1 MTQKYAENCVFIE
14 SKDTKQAY
22 RINWQDLYDS
32 FKKNYQLNSNYEISF
47 TLTRAK
53 GYEKVF
59 DTAQAKC
66 GVMYNGQWYNIQQR
80 EPKLDE
86 QGFLTMQV
94 TCTHTL
100 IDMLKNVRIDPQE
113 PTEQNPD
120 VGGNNSSSDDS
131 SNNDNPQPGTVI
143 KRTAEQQLTTLDAC
157 MHKFVDNN
165 NQGVKYELH
174 GNFPQVAIEC
184 TGSLYEWL
192 NSNLKTF
199 SAYWIPDGYTVKIYD
214 LASLRH
220 QTGRQLRYMYNT
232 SSVDIQEDDNN
243 IVNDCWVYGGKVEA
257 DTTTVSGGGNGI
269 TEPQNGDWTPVIKNA
284 ASLTG
289 QQLSDGDIALVKAQ
303 INLESSG
310 QEDAKGGD
318 DGLSDGI
325 AMGLLQFKQATFNYY
340 CRPPYT
346 NIWHGLDQLIA
357 LFNVPNWRNQI
368 TGHSGWSPHGAP
380 VSKAQI
386 TALSATSTGRSQQI
400 IDYCKSFVG
409 KVPYVWGGSSPSGW
423 DCSGFVC
430 YVLNHFGINTLELIR
445 SVLKVKVR
453 LLIHLIKQ
461 AIYFSGV
468 LMVEP
473 LMYQLQWIVLGVS
486 VLITTK
492 MGQFIG
498 QLQVGHRH
506 LACVFLALQTVMLT
520 VAVVMIQQLPP
531 LVLVIIRWFIITKI
545 KNRLRNMAYIVMLQL
560 RWIVSMT

>member
-1 MTQKYAENCVFIE
+1 MTKKYAERCVFIE
-14 SKDTKQAY
+14 TKDTKQAY
-22 RINWQDLYDS
+22 RINWQDLHDS
-32 FKKNYQLNSNYEISF
+32 FKKNYQLNSNYEISL

-59 DTAQAKC
+59 DAAQAKC
-66 GVMYNGQWYNIQQR
+66 GVMYAGQWYNIQQR

-100 IDMLKNVRIDPQE
+100 VDMLKNVRIDPQE

-120 VGGNNSSSDDS
+120 KSGNDSSSDDS
-131 SNNDNPQPGTVI
+131 SSDDNPQPGTVI

-157 MHKFVDNN
+157 MHKFLDNN

-220 QTGRQLRYMYNT
+220 QTDRQLRYMYNIN
-232 SSVDIQEDDNN
+232 SVDIQEDDTS

-269 TEPQNGDWTPVIKNA
+269 TEPQNGDWTAAIKNA

-289 QQLSDGDIALVKAQ
+289 QQLSDSDIALVKAQ

-310 QEDAKGGD
+310 REDVTGGT
-318 DGLSDGI
+318 DGLSDGPAI
-325 AMGLLQFKQATFNYY
+325 GLLQFKQATFNYY

-346 NIWHGLDQLIA
+346 NIRHGLDQLIA

-368 TGHSGWSPHGAP
+368 TGRHGWSPFGAP

-386 TALSATSTGRSQQI
+386 TALSATSTGRTQQI
-400 IDYCKSFVG
+400 IDYLLAKCHMFGVEALQVVG
-409 KVPYVWGGSSPSGW
+409 IALGLSAMFLIILGLIP
-423 DCSGFVC
+423 
-430 YVLNHFGINTLELIR
+430 LELIQLA
-445 SVLKVKVR
+445 LKERGR
-453 LLIHLIKQ
+453 LLTRLTKLE
-461 AIYFSGV
+461 IYFSGV
-468 LMVEP
+468 LVAVVIT
-473 LMYQLQWIVLGVS
+473 YQLQWIQHGGL
-486 VLITTK
+486 VLITTE
-492 MGQFIG
+492 MGQFTA
-498 QLQVGHRH
+498 QLLAGHRS
-506 LACVFLALQTVMLT
+506 LL
-520 VAVVMIQQLPP
+520 
-531 LVLVIIRWFIITKI
+531 
-545 KNRLRNMAYIVMLQL
+545 
-560 RWIVSMT
+560 